1 MEQLQAMGFDAA
13 SVKTA
18 LAMNNGKVDDALSM
32 LLNQSQHEQVI
43 AIHHCR
49 RRSTRFRQVQI

>member
-1 MEQLQAMGFDAA
+1 MGFDAA